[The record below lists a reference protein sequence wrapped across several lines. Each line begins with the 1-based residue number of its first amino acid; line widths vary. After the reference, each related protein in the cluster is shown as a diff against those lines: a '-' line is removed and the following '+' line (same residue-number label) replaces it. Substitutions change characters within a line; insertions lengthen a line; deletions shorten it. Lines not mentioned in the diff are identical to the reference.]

1 MLMKEAEAEELGR
14 GIRDTEEAIAVSE
27 RTKAS
32 SLGAWR
38 EIARLETSGPVSG
51 DW

>member
-1 MLMKEAEAEELGR
+1 MKEAEAEELGR
-14 GIRDTEEAIAVSE
+14 GIREGDTEEAIAVSE